1 MNFGLKSAESL
12 FLVLAFIAP
21 GFVIISVRNYF
32 VIRRPLATTERALAY
47 LTASALNYAL
57 FSPLIYLLIV
67 SRHAPLM
74 QAVGWFVV
82 LFLGPT
88 IVGLVW
94 AIASQGDWIR
104 TILRR
109 LGMRPVHVIPTAWDW
124 KFANI
129 KDPVFPLITLKNGEQ
144 FGGLFGYQSF
154 ASSTSDRRDI
164 FLEQLYDVL
173 EDEEWAEA
181 QPGKGVLIDYT
192 EIAYIEF
199 MGGNQ
204 QSE

>member
-1 MNFGLKSAESL
+1 
-12 FLVLAFIAP
+12 
-21 GFVIISVRNYF
+21 
-32 VIRRPLATTERALAY
+32 
-47 LTASALNYAL
+47 
-57 FSPLIYLLIV
+57 
-67 SRHAPLM
+67 
-74 QAVGWFVV
+74 
-82 LFLGPT
+82 
-88 IVGLVW
+88 
-94 AIASQGDWIR
+94 
-104 TILRR
+104 
-109 LGMRPVHVIPTAWDW
+109 MRPVHVIPTAWDW

-129 KDPVFPLITLKNGEQ
+129 KDPVFLLITLKNGEQ

-181 QPGKGVLIDYT
+181 QPDKGVLIDYT